1 MFSVIFCLLQKM
13 VSILECQFFQVCIFY
28 LFPLE
33 YMQKQPQKIILSLGA
48 FLKTTELLSNLIPP
62 ILYYLTNLVSGA
74 YAPVVLMPRGLQ

>member
-1 MFSVIFCLLQKM
+1 
-13 VSILECQFFQVCIFY
+13 
-28 LFPLE
+28 
-33 YMQKQPQKIILSLGA
+33 MQKQPQKIILSLGA